1 MGRRDGSAAAISC
14 SDGPLSLAAGYF
26 DMGMIKKAIA
36 EYFTDVAAGSSHHLH
51 PVVVSAGAWLS
62 TKLHE
67 LHEWNRG
74 LLTLNGGTIII
85 NHSYSSTVTMLSVD
99 VLGGGSV
106 IFSAQEKPGGTLL
119 LHLTRKGV
127 ARRGLQLVFQGCEKQ
142 FACYDPMA
150 DMTLVGL
157 MPDGETPHGWAALRL
172 DGNPWNI
179 THPTYVA
186 KDWPYGLRREWRAD
200 GHDSVMLELSC

>member
-14 SDGPLSLAAGYF
+14 SDGRLSLAAGYF

-74 LLTLNGGTIII
+74 LLTL
-85 NHSYSSTVTMLSVD
+85 
-99 VLGGGSV
+99 
-106 IFSAQEKPGGTLL
+106 
-119 LHLTRKGV
+119 
-127 ARRGLQLVFQGCEKQ
+127 
-142 FACYDPMA
+142 
-150 DMTLVGL
+150 
-157 MPDGETPHGWAALRL
+157 
-172 DGNPWNI
+172 
-179 THPTYVA
+179 
-186 KDWPYGLRREWRAD
+186 RAFCD
-200 GHDSVMLELSC
+200 